1 MALLL
6 FCTVLKT
13 VNTDFFFEFD
23 CSFWISMSDVFEDD
37 DFALEAV
44 DFQPS
49 FLPIAVPEVDLD
61 LLAAE

>member
-37 DFALEAV
+37 FALEAV
-44 DFQPS
+44 DFQPF
-49 FLPIAVPEVDLD
+49 FLPIEVDLD